1 VIIVPIIVVGWI
13 ALLAVVLAVIHVAT
27 DTPTPQLT
35 AHPFPVRLS
44 EDLAPSAHARRAA

>member
-1 VIIVPIIVVGWI
+1 VILVLIIVGWI
-13 ALLAVVLAVIHVAT
+13 ALLAVVLATIHAAT

-35 AHPFPVRLS
+35 AHRSPVRLS